1 MNYREK
7 GNKAFVYGGF
17 ETARQEY
24 TKGIEVTPEEPRLWS
39 TMRKSSLNLG
49 ILNLRSQVVEL
60 TLETFRSQERCTPES
75 SASVQK
81 LLDKISGKNIKMSPV
96 SFSGASRS
104 QEFGIITTKNI
115 KKGSIAL

>member
-39 TMRKSSLNLG
+39 TMRKSSLNL
-49 ILNLRSQVVEL
+49 VVEL

-104 QEFGIITTKNI
+104 QEF
-115 KKGSIAL
+115 

>member
-39 TMRKSSLNLG
+39 TMRKSSLNLERSRG
-49 ILNLRSQVVEL
+49 IGEVQWIRY
-60 TLETFRSQERCTPES
+60 S
-75 SASVQK
+75 SKCVGEA
-81 LLDKISGKNIKMSPV
+81 ISNC
-96 SFSGASRS
+96 
-104 QEFGIITTKNI
+104 
-115 KKGSIAL
+115 

>member
-39 TMRKSSLNLG
+39 TMRKSSLNL
-49 ILNLRSQVVEL
+49 VV
-60 TLETFRSQERCTPES
+60 
-75 SASVQK
+75 
-81 LLDKISGKNIKMSPV
+81 NIKV
-96 SFSGASRS
+96 LDREKQRHWRS
-104 QEFGIITTKNI
+104 AMD
-115 KKGSIAL
+115 SI